1 MEQTFF
7 CDVCNLKVFSLKFWD
22 DHVNGFKHKQMVDK
36 KRELEIL
43 ANRSVHLNNFKEV
56 YFFLK
61 KIILFYFQEIKE
73 ELLLQIFDQFGEV
86 DRVLIDKS
94 GKNAYAIIEFEEEE
108 AAKNLLGAMQRIK
121 IGKVIFYN
129 YFLTNKNV

>member
-1 MEQTFF
+1 
-7 CDVCNLKVFSLKFWD
+7 
-22 DHVNGFKHKQMVDK
+22 
-36 KRELEIL
+36 
-43 ANRSVHLNNFKEV
+43 
-56 YFFLK
+56 
-61 KIILFYFQEIKE
+61 
-73 ELLLQIFDQFGEV
+73 LLQIFDQFGEV